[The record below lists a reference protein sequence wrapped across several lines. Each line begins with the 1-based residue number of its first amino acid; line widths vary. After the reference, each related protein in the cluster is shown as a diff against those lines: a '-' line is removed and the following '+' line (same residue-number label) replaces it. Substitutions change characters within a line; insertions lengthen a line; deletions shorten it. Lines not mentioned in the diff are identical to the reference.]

1 MRLLL
6 AALMILCVAPAAGQG
21 MRASAVADE
30 AVTMVIRPSVTNFRR
45 EADGLHQAVMALC
58 AEPSERGLRL
68 ARDRFTSTLLSYGR
82 IELLTL
88 GPATEENRAARL
100 LAPVSSQVAD
110 AATLDAGI
118 GPAEG
123 TSGLAPGQQ
132 GLGALELILFAP
144 ESTALTAAAGARRC
158 GYGLAMAEE
167 ISIIGEALL
176 AGWYSPRG
184 VALRIMAPRPEY
196 PDYRTDADTIAA
208 LASVLATG
216 VARIGE
222 RLEALRDGRGE
233 QFAASGQTLAMVAAN
248 LSGLESLYRLSGIGR
263 AADDGAVAHTRIT
276 AAFEALTAAVEQG
289 AEAGLSEFATLG
301 AQLERDLAALPAI
314 VVAD

>member
-21 MRASAVADE
+21 MHASAVADE
-30 AVTMVIRPSVTNFRR
+30 AVTLVIRPSVTNFRR
-45 EADGLHQAVMALC
+45 EADGLHQAVTALC
-58 AEPSERGLRL
+58 AEPSERGLGL
-68 ARDRFTSTLLSYGR
+68 ARDRFTSTLLAYGR
-82 IELLTL
+82 IEPLTL

-110 AATLDAGI
+110 AVTLDAGI

-123 TSGLAPGQQ
+123 TAGLAPGQQ

-144 ESTALTAAAGARRC
+144 ESTALTAAEGAKRC
-158 GYGLAMAEE
+158 GYGLAVAEE
-167 ISIIGEALL
+167 ISMLGEALL

-184 VALRIMAPRPEY
+184 VALRFMAPRAEY

-208 LASVLATG
+208 LASVLAKGVTG
-216 VARIGE
+216 IGE
-222 RLEALRDGRGE
+222 RLDGLGDGRGG
-233 QFAASGQTLAMVAAN
+233 QFAASGQTLAIVAAN

-276 AAFEALTAAVEQG
+276 AAFAALIAAVEQG
-289 AEAGLSEFATLG
+289 ADEALSEFATLG